1 MRREP
6 KRKVQVDYDRT
17 PPQNIE
23 AERSV
28 LGAMLINPDAVG
40 AAIEVLRYSGEEMFY
55 LEQHQ
60 HIYDAM
66 VGLFAKAEP
75 IDAVTMLGKLSD
87 SGKLQ
92 AAGGAS
98 HLAELTRC
106 VPTSAHVAEY
116 AKIVRDCA
124 MLRKV
129 IHTATRMASEA
140 YAGTVEID
148 DLIARFQTEVNKISE
163 YNSSI
168 AVVSAFSAAQSLTN
182 EVSEMIEAGRKMR
195 GLETGLSGIDDIL
208 NGLQKKQL
216 VIIGA
221 RPSVGKTA
229 LALYM
234 AAHIGIELRV
244 PVLMFSLEM
253 PKEELCMRLMQS
265 EGDVSTSRIM
275 TGWLAKG
282 EIPKMQ
288 QVTNKLEASNL
299 YIVDDCDV
307 NILDVKA
314 ISRKF
319 AAKSKAEQGVIIIDY
334 LQLLNPVDRRIPR
347 QEQVAEISREAKRLA
362 MELGWTVIALSQM
375 NRKGDESDKQR
386 LRLSHLRESGAI
398 EQDANVVMLIN
409 EEQGGTS
416 SMANISV
423 DIAKN
428 RGGAKGVVFLT
439 YNKQQQTF
447 HMQTNATPPPPR
459 AAIPAS
465 NRPKAWY
472 DEDRSEEYY
481 EDEQAF

>member
-1 MRREP
+1 MTHHI
-6 KRKVQVDYDRT
+6 KRPERITFNKV

-40 AAIEVLRYSGEEMFY
+40 AAIEILRYEGEAMFY
-55 LEQHQ
+55 HEPHQ
-60 HIYDAM
+60 HVYDAM
-66 VGLFAKAEP
+66 VSLFSRAEP
-75 IDAVTMLGKLSD
+75 IDAVTILGKLSD

-92 AAGGAS
+92 VVGGAS
-98 HLAELTRC
+98 YIAELTRA
-106 VPTSAHVAEY
+106 VPTSANVGEY

-124 MLRKV
+124 MLRNI

-140 YAGTVEID
+140 YAGAVEID
-148 DLIARFQTEVNKISE
+148 DLIARFQTEVNQIAEHK
-163 YNSSI
+163 SSI
-168 AVVSAFSAAQSLTN
+168 PVVSAFQAAQMLTD
-182 EVSEMIEAGRKMR
+182 EVSEMLDAGKKMR
-195 GLETGLSGIDDIL
+195 GIETGLSGIDDIL
-208 NGLQKKQL
+208 NGFQKKQL

-229 LALYM
+229 LALSM

-253 PKEELCMRLMQS
+253 PNEELCMRLMQS
-265 EGDVSTSRIM
+265 QGDVSTSRIM

-282 EIPKMQ
+282 EVPKMR
-288 QVTNKLEASNL
+288 QVTNTLEQANL
-299 YIVDDCDV
+299 YIVDDCNV

-319 AAKSKAEQGVIIIDY
+319 AAKHKVEQGVIIIDY
-334 LQLLNPVDRRIPR
+334 LQLLNAVDRRIPR

-362 MELGWTVIALSQM
+362 MELGWTVVALSQM

-398 EQDANVVMLIN
+398 EQDANVVMLLN
-409 EEQGGTS
+409 EESGGTGS
-416 SMANISV
+416 LANISV

-428 RGGAKGVVFLT
+428 RGGAKGMVFLT

-447 HMQTNATPPPPR
+447 HMQTNAKPPEVGRYSPPSY
-459 AAIPAS
+459 AQVEYS
-465 NRPKAWY
+465 
-472 DEDRSEEYY
+472 EDYL
-481 EDEQAF
+481 EDETAF